1 MCNHKHWEVEVLDL
15 DASHRVLQKTTIG
28 FDASVFE
35 LFSALQVGGTVVMAP
50 PGAQRDMRQL
60 VAEVRRHGIT
70 HLVMTPSAARAL
82 LEEPDLDRCDSL
94 QYLLFGGEALDPA
107 LVRAFRSR
115 LPRVRIGNFYGPSET
130 TEDATHHEVIGLPD
144 GSSPLPIG
152 RPVAN
157 MRCHVL
163 DPAQQPVPV
172 GVVGELYIGGIGLS
186 RGYLKRPELTAERFV
201 ADPFQPGERLYR
213 TGDLARYRSD
223 GALVYV
229 GRADAQIKVRGQ
241 RIEPG
246 EVEATLLRCP
256 GVRRAAVIA
265 RKDTRGDLELAA
277 YVVAEP
283 YDESALRRQLH
294 EWLPAGWVPA
304 RLAAMR
310 ELPTLP
316 NGKVDLRA
324 LAVQGDAAERA
335 RPVEAPR
342 SATERRVQALWTQ
355 LLGRQPIGVHD
366 NFFESGGHS
375 LIATQLVAR
384 IRTQLGA
391 DLPLRSVFERPTI
404 ASLASEIDGALGR
417 QSVHRETPIT
427 AVPRDRPL
435 PLSYSQQRMWLVQ
448 QMDPQGSAYNM
459 PFAAR
464 IRGTLDVSALQQALT
479 WLAERHEALRTGIH
493 LGHGGAA
500 QVIAASVAVAFQQ
513 SDLSSELPGVR
524 EARAR
529 ELAQRESR
537 RPFDLTRPPL
547 WRVLLLR
554 LQPQEHVL
562 LIVIH
567 HVIADQ
573 WSGGVL
579 VRDLAQA
586 YRSAGTGH
594 PPVWSAL
601 RIQYGDY
608 AVWQR
613 THQSPAALRAELDHW
628 ADRLRTTPS
637 LALPVDGGDAT
648 QRATPGAMLMR
659 ALTPDTIRAMRTLA
673 AAHDAT
679 PFMVLLA
686 TFKLLLSRYCGQTDI
701 AIGTP
706 IANRMRADTEELV
719 GTMVNT
725 LVLRTE
731 LAGSHSFREL
741 LLRVKDTALQAYAHQ
756 NLPYEQLVDA
766 LRGDGGAASPAHVR
780 VLFNVPNAPWMHP
793 ELPGTAIEPFDFD
806 RGAAQFDLA
815 VTVDTEHFHRVHIEY
830 ATALFSRDLV
840 QQLASHYVH
849 LLQQVLTAPEA
860 PLASLRTLTVP
871 EWNALQTSHGA
882 TARELPPVQRV
893 DQLLSAQA
901 ARTPDAIALSQG
913 AQRISYREL
922 EHRANQ
928 LAHRLQSLGAGRGTL
943 IGLCLQRSPEMV
955 VALLAVMKAGAAYVP
970 LDPAFPR
977 DRLRF
982 MIDDAALAWVITHD
996 AVHDVPAP
1004 ASGRVLNLDHD
1015 RGAAATAADAPPRT
1029 DSGLRDLAYVLYT
1042 SGSTG
1047 RPKGVQIEHRSLLNF
1062 ITSMAREPGA
1072 GPNDTLLAVTT
1083 LSFDIAGLELLLPL
1097 ATGGRVEVASRD
1109 EAADPQLLIERLA
1122 AVQPTLMQATPA
1134 TWRMLLEAGWS
1145 GDPRLTVLC
1154 GGEALS
1160 AELATRLRPRCHE
1173 LWNLYGPTETTI
1185 WSTVERIE
1193 ADSPITIGRPID
1205 NTACV
1210 IVDAQLQPVP
1220 AGVAGE
1226 LCIGGLGVARGYH
1239 GRPDLT
1245 AERFVPDP
1253 FAAQPDQRLYRT
1265 GDIAKRLP
1273 DGRLMHLG
1281 RDDFQVKVRGFRI
1294 ELGDIES
1301 ALAAHASVAHGVATA
1316 IDDGAGSKQLV
1327 AYVVTR
1333 SGASFDAQALRAH
1346 LRAALPDYM
1355 VPSYIVPL
1363 SALPMT
1369 ANRKVDVK
1377 ALPRPSSADAAARE
1391 TRAADDPQ
1399 SLLAVQLLA
1408 LWRQVLDDDALGLD
1422 DNFFE
1427 RGGHSLK
1434 AVQLLT
1440 QIERVFGRRLPLAT
1454 LVEAP
1459 TIAQLEQVLSRADW
1473 APPWR
1478 SLVAL
1483 AVHGERAP
1491 LFLVPGVGGN
1501 VLVFTAL
1508 ARLLEGERPVY
1519 GLQARGLDG
1528 IEAPFR
1534 SMTEM
1539 AAHHVAEMRSV
1550 QPHGPYLIGGACTG
1564 GVVAYEMAQQLRA
1577 QGESV
1582 ELLVLESWHPS
1593 SYRPPSSLQRA
1604 RMALRAGLKRLR
1616 ASAMTLAG
1624 LPMARWPGALQRVW
1638 QPRAHSDVTLQETLA
1653 GHDYLADRVVAATF
1667 EAVASYEA
1675 QPYPDRLLNVIASAR
1690 PLPPGVIDTRPMWD
1704 SLARGGSRH
1713 IELPAQDSGRLFVS
1727 PHVEQLSGILREYV
1741 GTRL

>member
-1 MCNHKHWEVEVLDL
+1 
-15 DASHRVLQKTTIG
+15 
-28 FDASVFE
+28 
-35 LFSALQVGGTVVMAP
+35 
-50 PGAQRDMRQL
+50 
-60 VAEVRRHGIT
+60 
-70 HLVMTPSAARAL
+70 
-82 LEEPDLDRCDSL
+82 
-94 QYLLFGGEALDPA
+94 
-107 LVRAFRSR
+107 
-115 LPRVRIGNFYGPSET
+115 
-130 TEDATHHEVIGLPD
+130 
-144 GSSPLPIG
+144 
-152 RPVAN
+152 
-157 MRCHVL
+157 
-163 DPAQQPVPV
+163 
-172 GVVGELYIGGIGLS
+172 
-186 RGYLKRPELTAERFV
+186 
-201 ADPFQPGERLYR
+201 
-213 TGDLARYRSD
+213 
-223 GALVYV
+223 
-229 GRADAQIKVRGQ
+229 
-241 RIEPG
+241 
-246 EVEATLLRCP
+246 
-256 GVRRAAVIA
+256 
-265 RKDTRGDLELAA
+265 
-277 YVVAEP
+277 
-283 YDESALRRQLH
+283 
-294 EWLPAGWVPA
+294 
-304 RLAAMR
+304 
-310 ELPTLP
+310 
-316 NGKVDLRA
+316 
-324 LAVQGDAAERA
+324 
-335 RPVEAPR
+335 
-342 SATERRVQALWTQ
+342 
-355 LLGRQPIGVHD
+355 
-366 NFFESGGHS
+366 
-375 LIATQLVAR
+375 
-384 IRTQLGA
+384 
-391 DLPLRSVFERPTI
+391 
-404 ASLASEIDGALGR
+404 
-417 QSVHRETPIT
+417 
-427 AVPRDRPL
+427 
-435 PLSYSQQRMWLVQ
+435 
-448 QMDPQGSAYNM
+448 
-459 PFAAR
+459 
-464 IRGTLDVSALQQALT
+464 
-479 WLAERHEALRTGIH
+479 LRT
-493 LGHGGAA
+493 A
-500 QVIAASVAVAFQQ
+500 
-513 SDLSSELPGVR
+513 P
-524 EARAR
+524 
-529 ELAQRESR
+529 
-537 RPFDLTRPPL
+537 T
-547 WRVLLLR
+547 
-554 LQPQEHVL
+554 
-562 LIVIH
+562 
-567 HVIADQ
+567 
-573 WSGGVL
+573 
-579 VRDLAQA
+579 
-586 YRSAGTGH
+586 
-594 PPVWSAL
+594 
-601 RIQYGDY
+601 
-608 AVWQR
+608 
-613 THQSPAALRAELDHW
+613 
-628 ADRLRTTPS
+628 
-637 LALPVDGGDAT
+637 LALPVDGGDTA
-648 QRATPGAMLMR
+648 QQATPGAMLMR
-659 ALTPDTIRAMRTLA
+659 TLSPDTIRALRALA
-673 AAHDAT
+673 ASHDAT
-679 PFMVLLA
+679 PFMVLRA

-701 AIGTP
+701 ALGTP

-725 LVLRTE
+725 LVMRTE
-731 LAGSHSFREL
+731 LAGTISFREL

-766 LRGDGGAASPAHVR
+766 LRGGDGGAASPAHGR
-780 VLFNVPNAPWMHP
+780 VLLKVPNAPWVDP
-793 ELPGTAIEPFDFD
+793 DLPGTAIEPFDFD

-849 LLQQVLTAPEA
+849 LLQQVVAAPEA
-860 PLASLRTLTVP
+860 PMASLHTLTAT
-871 EWNALQTSHGA
+871 EWKALQASHRA
-882 TARELPPVQRV
+882 SARALPPVQRV
-893 DQLLSAQA
+893 DQLISAQA
-901 ARTPDAIALSQG
+901 ARTPEAIALSQG

-922 EHRANQ
+922 ERRANQ
-928 LAHRLQSLGAGRGTL
+928 LAHRLHALGAGRGTL
-943 IGLCLQRSPEMV
+943 IGLCLQRSAEMV

-982 MIDDAALAWVITHD
+982 MVEDAALAWVITHD
-996 AVHDVPAP
+996 AVHDAPAP
-1004 ASGRVLNLDHD
+1004 GSGRVLNLD
-1015 RGAAATAADAPPRT
+1015 RERAATTHADTPPHT

-1062 ITSMAREPGA
+1062 IASMAREPGA
-1072 GPNDTLLAVTT
+1072 GPDDTLLAVTT

-1097 ATGGRVEVASRD
+1097 ATGARVEVAGRD
-1109 EAADPQLLIERLA
+1109 EAADPQLLIERLV

-1145 GDPRLTVLC
+1145 GDPRLTILC

-1160 AELATRLRPRCHE
+1160 AELAARLRPRCRA

-1193 ADSPITIGRPID
+1193 ADSRITIGRPID
-1205 NTACV
+1205 NTTCV
-1210 IVDAQLQPVP
+1210 IVDAELQPVP

-1226 LCIGGLGVARGYH
+1226 LCIGGLGVARGYL

-1253 FAAQPDQRLYRT
+1253 FAAEPDQRLYRT

-1273 DGRLMHLG
+1273 DGRLVHLG

-1301 ALAAHASVAHGVATA
+1301 ALATHASVAHGVATA

-1327 AYVVTR
+1327 AYVVPRT
-1333 SGASFDAQALRAH
+1333 GAAIDAKALRAH
-1346 LRAALPDYM
+1346 LRAVLPDYM
-1355 VPSYIVPL
+1355 VPSYIVPM

-1377 ALPRPSSADAAARE
+1377 ALPRPSSADATARE

-1459 TIAQLEQVLSRADW
+1459 TVGQLEQVLSRADW
-1473 APPWR
+1473 TPPWR

-1508 ARLLEGERPVY
+1508 ARLLDGERPVY

-1534 SMTEM
+1534 SLTEM

-1593 SYRPPSSLQRA
+1593 SYRPPSAWRRA
-1604 RMALRAGLKRLR
+1604 RTALRAGLKRLR

-1675 QPYPDRLLNVIASAR
+1675 RPYPDRLLNVIASAR
-1690 PLPPGVIDTRPMWD
+1690 PLQPGVIDTRPMWD
-1704 SLARGGSRH
+1704 SLAQGGSH
-1713 IELPAQDSGRLFVS
+1713 VELPAQDSGRLFVS